1 MPHWKLHSTLYIP
14 LCFCVLSPRPAPESH
29 DFTYRLDY
37 LCLGKVKKSVRWG
50 TRQLAFS
57 FQLSFP
63 FFQLRE
69 FVCEG
74 EGCVWTH
81 TSHMHTR
88 TSEDSFAVHSLF
100 PSLHDCQWFSSGSPG
115 FSRQAHLSTEP
126 SLWSMLTIMKS
137 RTVLWCPCVH
147 MGGVGPYTSL
157 PLTHKHTQLKKEKE
171 SWKESA
177 SWWVP
182 HLTDFLT
189 FPRQRVS
196 GLALVNQVGFELT
209 KIRRPL
215 PPECWH

>member
-69 FVCEG
+69 FVCEE
-74 EGCVWTH
+74 EGCVWAH

-137 RTVLWCPCVH
+137 QDRPLMSMCAYGRC
-147 MGGVGPYTSL
+147 GPIHI
-157 PLTHKHTQLKKEKE
+157 PPPHTQTHSTEKRKGKLKGE
-171 SWKESA
+171 
-177 SWWVP
+177 
-182 HLTDFLT
+182 
-189 FPRQRVS
+189 R
-196 GLALVNQVGFELT
+196 
-209 KIRRPL
+209 
-215 PPECWH
+215 